1 MQRARKE
8 MGGKR
13 REREWEKEEDAC
25 EYVDVCV
32 CVCWRAR
39 ARTRARW
46 CGLVLKEP
54 GCQPELPG
62 LRAR

>member
-25 EYVDVCV
+25 EYVNV

-39 ARTRARW
+39 ARTRACW

-62 LRAR
+62 LPAR

>member
-8 MGGKR
+8 RGGKR

-32 CVCWRAR
+32 WAR
-39 ARTRARW
+39 AHACVPVWFRS
-46 CGLVLKEP
+46 E
-54 GCQPELPG
+54 
-62 LRAR
+62 

>member
-8 MGGKR
+8 IGGKR

-25 EYVDVCV
+25 EYVNV

-39 ARTRARW
+39 AHACVLVWFGAQGTR
-46 CGLVLKEP
+46 
-54 GCQPELPG
+54 LP
-62 LRAR
+62 A